1 MERRKNSA
9 KAPFGLQIKEP
20 KVARKHAISLRVV
33 NEMELLKNYNQT
45 PAKEMNAKNN
55 RKPFLRNG
63 KFFGNDAPQNFVE
76 DRGGPTLSDVP
87 DFYHGRGQFKVV
99 ASDQPDTWQPQTM
112 PSQQHWGLKQIPT
125 SERPREKMVS
135 AGPAA
140 LSDAELLALLISSG
154 TTKASAIDLSRQL
167 LDQVGGIMGLGH
179 SQIEDL
185 ISLDGIGNA
194 KASIIVAAFE
204 LGRRHMS
211 ANKHRTCYNSPVE
224 IADYLRPQMA
234 HYPHEVFRVIAINKA
249 NSILAERDMFTGGI
263 ASTIVDPVMIFK
275 FAIQHHASKLILCH
289 NHPSGS
295 CKPSTA
301 DYDITDRLVRIGET
315 MGIKV
320 VDHIIVSGT
329 GFYSFADNQIIRRI
343 QEDQANLEKSS
354 KSSRNQVENTYESDS
369 AVTYAR

>member
-1 MERRKNSA
+1 MERRKSSA

-20 KVARKHAISLRVV
+20 KVARKHAIRLRVV
-33 NEMELLKNYNQT
+33 SDMELLRNCNQT
-45 PAKEMNAKNN
+45 QTKEMNAKNN
-55 RKPFLRNG
+55 RNRYSRNG
-63 KFFGNDAPQNFVE
+63 KFFGEDAPLNFVE
-76 DRGGPTLSDVP
+76 DRGGPTLSDAP
-87 DFYHGRGQFKVV
+87 DFYHERGQFKVV
-99 ASDQPDTWQPQTM
+99 SADQPDICQPQPT
-112 PSQQHWGLKQIPT
+112 PSHPHYGLKQIPT
-125 SERPREKMVS
+125 SERPREKMVN

-154 TTKASAIDLSRQL
+154 TTRASAIDLSRQL

-185 ISLDGIGNA
+185 VSLDGIGNA

-211 ANKHRTCYNSPVE
+211 ANKHRTFYNSPIE

-295 CKPSTA
+295 CKPSPA

-343 QEDQANLEKSS
+343 QEDQANLVKSS
-354 KSSRNQVENTYESDS
+354 KASRNQEENTYGSGT
-369 AVTYAR
+369 AKTYTR